1 MALLF
6 KLRKLFFMKSK
17 SLFFKIKINVSIR
30 FLDSNIFK
38 KSKKNLFEKFLV
50 FYYQD

>member
-17 SLFFKIKINVSIR
+17 LLFFKIRINVSIR

-38 KSKKNLFEKFLV
+38 KFKKKSF
-50 FYYQD
+50 